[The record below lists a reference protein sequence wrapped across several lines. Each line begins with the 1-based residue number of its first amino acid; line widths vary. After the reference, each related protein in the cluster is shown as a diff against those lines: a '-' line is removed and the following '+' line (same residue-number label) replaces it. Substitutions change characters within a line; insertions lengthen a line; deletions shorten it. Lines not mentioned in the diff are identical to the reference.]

1 MINPAEFSEEE
12 LTSTLTRLHAY
23 VEDEKQLR
31 IDIKGHFDANNKS
44 KKPYLDMKE
53 LRQFLTKF
61 FAEYRI
67 RAPLTDEFID
77 ATFREID
84 MNHDNKIQ
92 PEEL

>member
-1 MINPAEFSEEE
+1 
-12 LTSTLTRLHAY
+12 
-23 VEDEKQLR
+23 
-31 IDIKGHFDANNKS
+31 
-44 KKPYLDMKE
+44 MKE